1 MRDRAGR
8 SPGRPRVVARAVGVA
23 AAACCAVAALAG
35 CGGSGRSGVATA
47 TNVTGTTVAPASA
60 TTAPAVTATRTPAA
74 SSVPPSSVPATTVP
88 GQVPTVPNCGG
99 GAYEPATLLI
109 VCGSGDS
116 AVLATGVSW
125 RSWGSTTASGTGTV
139 HLQVKGQPATG
150 LATLTLADVA
160 IGSVG
165 PQFSRLTVAW
175 TGTSPTGTPAVTYQL
190 QPGGG

>member
-1 MRDRAGR
+1 MRDGR
-8 SPGRPRVVARAVGVA
+8 RPGSTGQPRLGAVVVAGA
-23 AAACCAVAALAG
+23 AIMAATALAG

-47 TNVTGTTVAPASA
+47 ANSSV
-60 TTAPAVTATRTPAA
+60 TTAPPAAVTTAPPVTATRA
-74 SSVPPSSVPATTVP
+74 PPVSRTTTASVPATTVP

-99 GAYEPATLLI
+99 GAFEPSTLLI
-109 VCGSGDS
+109 VCASGDA

-125 RSWGSTTASGTGTV
+125 RSWGTTTASGTGTV
-139 HLQVKGQPATG
+139 HLLVKGRPATG

-175 TGTSPTGTPAVTYQL
+175 TGTSPTGTPQVVYQL
-190 QPGGG
+190 QSGGG